1 MISFCLPKD
10 VQLTFDDRQVE
21 GTLFK
26 VPRCSFEGRPGTPFE
41 MTTSI
46 SGKIHR
52 RTGTMP
58 ELEGL
63 TDTKPVHLP
72 QIKKVEFESLLKV
85 MYPQL

>member
-1 MISFCLPKD
+1 
-10 VQLTFDDRQVE
+10 
-21 GTLFK
+21 
-26 VPRCSFEGRPGTPFE
+26 